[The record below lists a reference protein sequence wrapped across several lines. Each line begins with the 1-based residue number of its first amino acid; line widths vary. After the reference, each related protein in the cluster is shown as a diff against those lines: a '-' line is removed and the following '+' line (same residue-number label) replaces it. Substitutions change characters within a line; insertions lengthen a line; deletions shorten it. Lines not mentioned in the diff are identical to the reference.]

1 MGHPDGKSAPKS
13 TWQPALPM
21 LCRKVLPENCRKGP
35 PGEPRVL
42 PHQVWERGGGRA
54 AVGLAGGPPEQAA
67 PPAYRGPVRPDLP
80 LAADLELAGAGGL
93 GLLQV
98 LAAVGLHRQAAVG
111 VHLATQNLAVLHA
124 QAAGLAAL
132 GPLPDVPASAGK
144 REREGPSL
152 QSTGREHLT
161 RKLAKPMYTEASESL
176 VTGDPQPKAVPG
188 SLPPPT
194 CLRKGWDSVP
204 YPIHQ

>member
-1 MGHPDGKSAPKS
+1 MGHPDGKSALKS

-21 LCRKVLPENCRKGP
+21 LCRKVLPENCRKRP
-35 PGEPRVL
+35 PGESRVL
-42 PHQVWERGGGRA
+42 PHQVWEGGGGRA
-54 AVGLAGGPPEQAA
+54 AAGLARGAPEQAA
-67 PPAYRGPVRPDLP
+67 PPAYRGPVHPDLP

-111 VHLATQNLAVLHA
+111 IHLATQNLAVLHA
-124 QAAGLAAL
+124 QAAGFAAL
-132 GPLPDVPASAGK
+132 GPLPDVPASAGR

-161 RKLAKPMYTEASESL
+161 RKLAEPMHTEASL
-176 VTGDPQPKAVPG
+176 VTGDPHPKVQRLAA
-188 SLPPPT
+188 
-194 CLRKGWDSVP
+194 CLHPQASVKDGTLFHTLF
-204 YPIHQ
+204 ISD